1 MQPDAI
7 EEEGGGDGTV
17 PTWSG
22 FISALQRQF
31 VGGEHGIIYQNN
43 GLRTA
48 LALLLG
54 KSGVLAGLP
63 TKVEVAVRDHV
74 VEPGDAVHVMVGF
87 SQVVADFSGVLTIER
102 AQTDPVSGMAVAFDP
117 PQQVYPVNYKG
128 LDMETMALLFQAP
141 DLPGAYRVAF
151 RDELGALPS
160 GYDELIVQK
169 R

>member
-74 VEPGDAVHVMVGF
+74 VEPGDAG
-87 SQVVADFSGVLTIER
+87 DG
-102 AQTDPVSGMAVAFDP
+102 
-117 PQQVYPVNYKG
+117 G
-128 LDMETMALLFQAP
+128 LQ
-141 DLPGAYRVAF
+141 
-151 RDELGALPS
+151 PS
-160 GYDELIVQK
+160 CS
-169 R
+169 